1 MKRVLILFLALSLAS
16 CTGLQRLETA
26 YTVATTTTVPAN
38 VVIPAANAFDALK
51 ATATNYGRYCISQK
65 FAPAICSAANRRA
78 VIKFVRA
85 GTAARIQLESS
96 LSTGQPAL
104 GTVYN
109 ALIAAVN
116 GLQGTPIN
124 NLGTT
129 P

>member
-1 MKRVLILFLALSLAS
+1 MKRALILLLALSLAG
-16 CTGLQRLETA
+16 CAGLQKLETA
-26 YTVATTTTVPAN
+26 YTVATTTTVPAS

-51 ATATNYGRYCISQK
+51 ATATNYGQYCLSQK
-65 FAPAICSAANRRA
+65 FVPTICSAANRRS

-109 ALIAAVN
+109 ALIAAVT

-124 NLGTT
+124 NLGATQ
-129 P
+129 

>member
-1 MKRVLILFLALSLAS
+1 MKKFIAIALLAFSVAG
-16 CTGLQRLETA
+16 CQLQTLQNA
-26 YTVATTTTVPAN
+26 YTIATTTTVPAN
-38 VVIPAANAFDALK
+38 VVIPAANAFDAIK
-51 ATATNYGRYCISQK
+51 ATATNYGQYCLSQK
-65 FAPAICSAANRRA
+65 FVPTICSAANRRA

-85 GTAARIQLESS
+85 GTAARVQIESS

-124 NLGTT
+124 NLGAT